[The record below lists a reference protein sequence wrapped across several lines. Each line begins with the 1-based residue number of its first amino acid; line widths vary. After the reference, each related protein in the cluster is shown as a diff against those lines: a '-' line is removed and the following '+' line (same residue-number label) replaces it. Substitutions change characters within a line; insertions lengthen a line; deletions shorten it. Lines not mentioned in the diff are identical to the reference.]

1 MCEERIHKEILKKC
15 VMPVCEEKN
24 DSMENGILEKK
35 TIPRI
40 FIFSD
45 GATRIVT
52 KRTGED
58 RKRDEASWG
67 RKGYCSAV

>member
-1 MCEERIHKEILKKC
+1 MSCRYVKKKTIQWKMAYFRI
-15 VMPVCEEKN
+15 
-24 DSMENGILEKK
+24 K